1 MSTRTVPCP
10 TCRRPVEWRPDNPYR
25 PFCSQR
31 CKMIDLGTWADES
44 YRLPSEENAPTF
56 PNEREYP

>member
-1 MSTRTVPCP
+1 MSTPTVPCP
-10 TCRRPVEWRPDNPYR
+10 TCRRPVEWSEASPHR

-44 YRLPSEENAPTF
+44 YRIPSQEESPSS
-56 PNEREYP
+56 PGDHE

>member
-10 TCRRPVEWRPDNPYR
+10 TCRRPVKWSQDSSYR

-44 YRLPSEENAPTF
+44 YRIPGEEGTPLLPADH
-56 PNEREYP
+56 EYP